1 MDQKLDKI
9 TFARLLRYHQ
19 TEVEKLLWAKLRD
32 KRLVGVKF
40 RRQQTIGPYIV
51 DFVSFERKLIIELD
65 GGHHNTN
72 MGKQRDSNRTQWLKS
87 QGFEVGMADKN
98 VAQALAV
105 AYDSTKDAV
114 LKQYSKLGE
123 MGSVAE
129 VLSAKR
135 KAQKSKL
142 TVTDVFEVL
151 TTIASTGGEGSV
163 E

>member
-65 GGHHNTN
+65 GGHHNKN
-72 MGKQRDSNRTQWLKS
+72 MEGVLEVIYRKLNTPHPFLLK
-87 QGFEVGMADKN
+87 
-98 VAQALAV
+98 
-105 AYDSTKDAV
+105 
-114 LKQYSKLGE
+114 
-123 MGSVAE
+123 
-129 VLSAKR
+129 AKR
-135 KAQKSKL
+135 PLPQ
-142 TVTDVFEVL
+142 
-151 TTIASTGGEGSV
+151 GERVARSNIV
-163 E
+163 

>member
-87 QGFEVGMADKN
+87 QGFEVVRFWNNDLVKN
-98 VAQALAV
+98 IEG
-105 AYDSTKDAV
+105 V
-114 LKQYSKLGE
+114 LEVIYRKLNTPHPF
-123 MGSVAE
+123 
-129 VLSAKR
+129 LLKAKR
-135 KAQKSKL
+135 PLPQ
-142 TVTDVFEVL
+142 
-151 TTIASTGGEGSV
+151 GERVARSNIV
-163 E
+163 